1 MGNIL
6 TFRATWVGW
15 KATWVGWNMTTMN
28 YYSTLRY
35 AALVVGL
42 LFAMTRDAQSY
53 TDPGSTSYF
62 FQLIIAGLT
71 AVVFFF
77 SSLKRRGADFYK
89 AVFKKNGS
97 KPDAKLAPDKSTLSK
112 P

>member
-1 MGNIL
+1 
-6 TFRATWVGW
+6 
-15 KATWVGWNMTTMN
+15 MTAMN

-35 AALVVGL
+35 AALVAGL
-42 LFAMTRDAQSY
+42 LFVMTRDAQAY

-62 FQLIIAGLT
+62 FQLLIAGLT

-77 SSLKRRGADFYK
+77 SSLKRRVAVFCK

-97 KPDAKLAPDKSTLSK
+97 TPDAELAPDKSTLPK